1 MQPAASG
8 LDGAGVKLMKGEA
21 VASEGRVNEQR
32 FLKKRV
38 EDVPVDQVISS
49 FLQNSLR
56 TDSVS
61 CSCSSTHSSP
71 GNKRGKRPKPTE
83 GTKQLMTKTTAAR
96 MALTNLTTV
105 KMQKMETKA
114 RRWI

>member
-38 EDVPVDQVISS
+38 EDVPVDQVISP
-49 FLQNSLR
+49 F
-56 TDSVS
+56 
-61 CSCSSTHSSP
+61 P
-71 GNKRGKRPKPTE
+71 
-83 GTKQLMTKTTAAR
+83 
-96 MALTNLTTV
+96 
-105 KMQKMETKA
+105 
-114 RRWI
+114 